1 MINVLQEQFLYCFT
15 WSSNQLLN
23 LNIFSF
29 VFLEIFLLI
38 NTNSSC
44 FDDWIFCQHSLTNWS
59 DQLVSKFLAVSCA
72 FLDLWMLV
80 TMDKPCHGP
89 HTSRM
94 TTWITIFTRILFS
107 VSKKWVRSWSHVFVI
122 TYHET
127 LPRKLLAIRP
137 EKVTTKE
144 KRRKTRQSIAT
155 FFELN
160 AIKKIKI
167 LLIEHAG

>member
-29 VFLEIFLLI
+29 VFLEIFLLF

-127 LPRKLLAIRP
+127 LPRKLLAIRQKKWQQRKKE
-137 EKVTTKE
+137 EKLD
-144 KRRKTRQSIAT
+144 RQLPRFLS
-155 FFELN
+155 
-160 AIKKIKI
+160 
-167 LLIEHAG
+167 